1 MGTSLTLAA
10 FAGVTVNPTDGV
22 SASSTSP
29 PSRTSYAHTNLA
41 STQRMYTHARC
52 CPTHARGPVANG
64 MNAGPLNRT
73 FNPPSPASREPVSAS
88 PDVGTPSA
96 PLPSTSAPPALNDV
110 RRVRSVAHSR
120 LDTSHRFGTNAS
132 GFSQALGSRC
142 TAWSHT
148 PAAHPS
154 GNVKPPGN
162 SSPPPSSA
170 SRTSFRATNGATG
183 WSRKVS
189 RSTAS
194 STGTCSLVRHAG
206 RFPPFP
212 PFSSPTRDTPVA
224 PTHTTSCNPSPV
236 TTCGSRVK
244 LARSVPWVLTSDASR
259 SSAHDSVAD

>member
-64 MNAGPLNRT
+64 MNAGPLNLT
-73 FNPPSPASREPVSAS
+73 FNPPSHASREPVSAS

-96 PLPSTSAPPALNDV
+96 PLPSTSASPALNDV

-120 LDTSHRFGTNAS
+120 LDTSQRFGTKHPAFPKRSGRGARRGATRQPRTLPVTSNPRGSHHHRQVRRPARAS
-132 GFSQALGSRC
+132 APR
-142 TAWSHT
+142 TA
-148 PAAHPS
+148 
-154 GNVKPPGN
+154 PPGGAVRFRGA
-162 SSPPPSSA
+162 PP
-170 SRTSFRATNGATG
+170 RAPA
-183 WSRKVS
+183 
-189 RSTAS
+189 
-194 STGTCSLVRHAG
+194 TCSLVRHAG
-206 RFPPFP
+206 RFPPFA

-224 PTHTTSCNPSPV
+224 SYTHHVLQPEPGDDV
-236 TTCGSRVK
+236 RV
-244 LARSVPWVLTSDASR
+244 PG
-259 SSAHDSVAD
+259 